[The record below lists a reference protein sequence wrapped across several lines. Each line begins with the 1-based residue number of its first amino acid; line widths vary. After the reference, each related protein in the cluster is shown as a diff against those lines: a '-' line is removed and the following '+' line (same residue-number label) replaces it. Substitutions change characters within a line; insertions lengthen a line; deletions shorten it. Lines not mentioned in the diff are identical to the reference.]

1 MNRPL
6 DAELHAWADG
16 HLDPQRRREIDAWLA
31 TEPETLERLTAWK
44 RQKELLHGAF
54 DPILEEPL
62 PGRLADGASRP
73 RRNPAWR
80 IAAAVGWLTIGIV
93 AGYVLRGTKPAELS
107 AVPPLARNAAIA
119 HVVYVP
125 EVRHPVEVGA
135 DQEAHL
141 VQWLSK
147 RLGTPLKTPRFTEQ
161 GFDLVGG
168 RLLPGERGPV
178 AQFMYQDANG
188 RRLTLYVKVDADNR
202 DTAFRYAQE
211 AKVGV
216 FYWLDGKLGYAL
228 SGELPRSE
236 LLAIAESAYRQ
247 LSP

>member
-1 MNRPL
+1 MATSIRYAAARSTPRSQPN
-6 DAELHAWADG
+6 
-16 HLDPQRRREIDAWLA
+16 RRRSSVS
-31 TEPETLERLTAWK
+31 RFRK

-54 DPILEEPL
+54 DPTFEEPL

-202 DTAFRYAQE
+202 DTAFRYAQKQRSASSTGSTASSATRSPE
-211 AKVGV
+211 N
-216 FYWLDGKLGYAL
+216 
-228 SGELPRSE
+228 LPRSE

>member
-16 HLDPQRRREIDAWLA
+16 HLDPLRRREIDAWLA

-202 DTAFRYAQE
+202 DTAFRYA
-211 AKVGV
+211 
-216 FYWLDGKLGYAL
+216 
-228 SGELPRSE
+228 
-236 LLAIAESAYRQ
+236 
-247 LSP
+247 